1 MYPFNRHI
9 LYSPDG
15 EASGPG
21 SSVPEGGKE
30 SFISRQQLR
39 DLRLARDEQKAYLS
53 SLKDQKTL
61 MQEID
66 GLSSDTADHIKKE
79 IEFAN
84 QKTSTLRTQNE
95 LSAAISET
103 SALEKKIANEIAIA
117 RFDGH
122 TALVDTLK
130 EQDKSIKL
138 TKKQQK
144 EQEKL
149 RTKLD
154 KKMGILDNIADFIK
168 TIPGV
173 GGATKKLMDSIIV
186 GQEKAILANKNRIVA
201 FAKSIKVALSEVAF
215 GASMAIIGM
224 AIFRADKQ
232 IASFQKNLGISAVE
246 AGKIK
251 NEFYAVQTSIAVT
264 SLEFMKTITALNA
277 QLGLATTSIRGDIV
291 SEMAKLGKLTGLS
304 AQSQAQFAMF
314 AQKSGMHAEKLTD
327 EARATIVANEG
338 IRGVRMDINKI
349 MDEAGKISGVVRA
362 NLGYNVIAITDA
374 ISAAKQ
380 FGMTLSDLEGVSK
393 NLLNFQS
400 SIEAELTA
408 ELFTGKQLNLEKARL
423 YALTA
428 NYKGLAGEISRL
440 AGGELEF
447 ARMNV
452 LEKQKYADA
461 LGMSVDKMSDLV
473 YQNANLAE
481 LAQEARDAGD
491 KELANSLERRS
502 VGESFRDIMYQLKQ
516 IFVDLMTPLLPVL
529 EAFSQ
534 MLQNSDKLQGIL
546 KNLSVGGLYLMSAY
560 LARAAAALIIGSG
573 ALAGWIG
580 AIAAIPVAIAATKT
594 ISDAGKAQKMIPKSM
609 PRYNNLEEGTMVHL
623 QRGPAIADPGETI
636 VRTESLAKSNS
647 AMISK
652 LEELITVSSQNRHV
666 YFDKYDARQ
675 GHQSTKFG
683 YSM

>member
-61 MQEID
+61 MQEI
-66 GLSSDTADHIKKE
+66 E
-79 IEFAN
+79 VAN

-546 KNLSVGGLYLMSAY
+546 KNLSVGGLYLMSA
-560 LARAAAALIIGSG
+560 
-573 ALAGWIG
+573 
-580 AIAAIPVAIAATKT
+580 
-594 ISDAGKAQKMIPKSM
+594 
-609 PRYNNLEEGTMVHL
+609 
-623 QRGPAIADPGETI
+623 
-636 VRTESLAKSNS
+636 
-647 AMISK
+647 
-652 LEELITVSSQNRHV
+652 
-666 YFDKYDARQ
+666 
-675 GHQSTKFG
+675 
-683 YSM
+683 